1 MRYDVK
7 LPDID
12 SKKTSDEKLRSLIEY
27 VYALQKT
34 LNAVLTNIDTD
45 NMTEK
50 VSTVIQQAVDA
61 SGPVNGYVTTDNYTS
76 YISQTAQLI
85 QSKVAKDSVISTINQ
100 SAEEVAIDASKISLT
115 GYVSINETFSVDTSG
130 FLIVTG
136 GRIGGFNIGTTGQYL
151 GTNSADVAPTLY
163 WGNADILKATEI
175 TDSGARKDWR
185 FKIGAKYGVTVAGA
199 LYCQEGHFRGNV
211 DAGSVTYGAGNT
223 MAGDALTNY
232 TINVNKISSHTIDAS
247 AMETAYATMKANIAT
262 VLSYFN
268 GTISADSFYC
278 GDMHAASFYLNGHRV
293 VTNSILLDG
302 AYRNVLTWS

>member
-100 SAEEVAIDASKISLT
+100 SAEEIAISANKISLT

-136 GRIGGFNIGTTGQYL
+136 GKIGGFTIGATGQYL
-151 GTNSADVAPTLY
+151 GANSDSVAPTLY

-175 TDSGARKDWR
+175 TDSGERKDWR
-185 FKIGAKYGVTVAGA
+185 FKIGASFGVTKAGA
-199 LYCQEGHFRGNV
+199 LYCAEGHFRGSV
-211 DAGSVTYGAGNT
+211 DAGSVTYGADNT
-223 MAGDALTNY
+223 LAGEAVTNY
-232 TINVNKISSHTIDAS
+232 SINVYKISSHAIDSS
-247 AMETAYATMKANIAT
+247 AMETDYASMKANLAT
-262 VLSYFN
+262 ILSYFD
-268 GTISADSFYC
+268 GTISANSLYC
-278 GDMHAASFYLNGHRV
+278 ADLHASSFYLNGHTV
-293 VTNSILLDG
+293 SLNSINIG
-302 AYRNVLTWS
+302 GTYRNVLTWA